1 MSSEPNNI
9 ENINSQYIIQFI
21 FSYIEKRRELD
32 IIKLNKKLKQKLE
45 VNIED
50 YKKESKRYK
59 VIGEDG
65 IERVYLLKDNVLIFE
80 GKYLNGKKNGTG
92 I

>member
-80 GKYLNGKKNGTG
+80 GKYLNGKKNGKG